1 MRDRIWNKIS
11 NKLFPDEVFPDEV
24 FPDEDYTNNMEVLCS
39 RLTIKP
45 KQIVIVSTPKGASDE
60 KIFTYID

>member
-1 MRDRIWNKIS
+1 MKDRIWNEIS
-11 NKLFPDEVFPDEV
+11 NRL

-45 KQIVIVSTPKGASDE
+45 KQIVIVSTPKDTSDE
-60 KIFTYID
+60 KIFTYK